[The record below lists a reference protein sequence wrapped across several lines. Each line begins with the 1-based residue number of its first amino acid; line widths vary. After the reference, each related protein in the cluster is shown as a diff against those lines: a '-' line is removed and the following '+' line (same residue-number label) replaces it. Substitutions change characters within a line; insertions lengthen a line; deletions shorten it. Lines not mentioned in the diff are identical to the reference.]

1 MSRIVKP
8 TGLFVNNSDIKDQ
21 LCKNRYSDAGQ
32 DIKCDLHKEIVVYS
46 KAGELI
52 INNLYL
58 NEICLPAMSRI
69 ILNTSLNVAVPER
82 HFGFI
87 HDRSGLAAKHGLT
100 ILAGIIDEEY
110 RGDVKVVI
118 FNSSWEDYYIKHEEK
133 IAQFITIPVDLDR
146 YIEVDSLEE
155 TDRGSLSFGSSGR

>member
-1 MSRIVKP
+1 MYNSIKP
-8 TGLFVNNSDIKDQ
+8 IGLFVNTNNIKDQ

-32 DIKCDLHKEIVVYS
+32 DIRCDLHKEIIIYS
-46 KAGELI
+46 KAVETI
-52 INNLYL
+52 INDLEL
-58 NEICLPAMSRI
+58 DEICLPAMSRI
-69 ILNTSLNVAVPER
+69 VLNTSLNIAVPER

-100 ILAGIIDEEY
+100 ILAGIVDEEY
-110 RGDVKVVI
+110 RGDIKVVI

-146 YIEVDSLEE
+146 YVQVESLEE
-155 TDRGSLSFGSSGR
+155 TDRGAAGFGSSGR